1 MIMLQPG
8 GELWRWEAA
17 ALLAST
23 VLLGVTRIWTRVL
36 AATDTPQAIAFALMA
51 ALERRAT
58 ELTVEVRDD
67 EEANLKALLAGG
79 PTRPNTRRLSR
90 NAGDDADGW
99 AWTWVS
105 GADLTRHVEWVI
117 KEHIGL
123 WNPQAAPTSHYNLAR
138 RLVRDIAAHFNIFL
152 Y

>member
-1 MIMLQPG
+1 
-8 GELWRWEAA
+8 
-17 ALLAST
+17 
-23 VLLGVTRIWTRVL
+23 
-36 AATDTPQAIAFALMA
+36 
-51 ALERRAT
+51 
-58 ELTVEVRDD
+58 LTVEVRDD